1 MKSEIKN
8 IVYIDGKFYMKVNV
22 VMLPTNKKAH
32 FGDIIL
38 TPTSPKTLFIFQH
51 QNCTEVAQ
59 HLYITS
65 DEEINEGDWCY
76 NSKRKSIELGK
87 YMIGT
92 NEFIFCK
99 KIIATTD
106 TSLKVIK
113 LSNLGENWKD
123 ISLPKPSQE
132 FIQYF
137 IEEYNKGNIITDVL
151 VEYEEV
157 YQPYFENKEF
167 HRNATKYQLKINSK
181 NTITIHKQKD
191 SWSRE
196 EAIELCKK
204 AFIAGGNFEIKPFTT
219 DLHDVYCP
227 DINEW
232 IEENL

>member
-1 MKSEIKN
+1 MKNEIKN
-8 IVYIDGKFYMKVNV
+8 IIVIGGKSYMKVNV

-106 TSLKVIK
+106 TSLRRMGDDGIVDIALGLEISYIPESFIK
-113 LSNLGENWKD
+113 
-123 ISLPKPSQE
+123 
-132 FIQYF
+132 YF
-137 IEEYNKGNIITDVL
+137 IEEYNKGNVITDVL

-167 HRNATKYQLKINSK
+167 HRNATKYQLKVNFK
-181 NTITIHKQKD
+181 DNTITIKKVKD
-191 SWSRE
+191 NWNRE
-196 EAIELCKK
+196 EVDLEKSEFIHLFFSHHYTELSNKGITSEYIRK
-204 AFIAGGNFEIKPFTT
+204 
-219 DLHDVYCP
+219 
-227 DINEW
+227 W